1 MSTGTTTRRGW
12 RMGMIAMALGLGLAA
27 DARADWPRARRS
39 RTVVVT
45 TTTVQPQVVGFARP
59 RMLGT
64 FYPDPPTLNIRGN
77 FEAGGGYSPLG
88 MFGDNSATEIGPLS
102 AFRTTAA
109 PVLVY
114 ERGYDGSFRPGIG
127 TSFSNP
133 NFPASSPVVYPT
145 RANVRNAGRRMSTP
159 PQWESGI
166 NWIDLN

>member
-1 MSTGTTTRRGW
+1 MSTMTR
-12 RMGMIAMALGLGLAA
+12 RMGMIAVALGLMTSAESSAG
-27 DARADWPRARRS
+27 WPRGRRS

-45 TTTVQPQVVGFARP
+45 TTASDVGVRKLTPAP
-59 RMLGT
+59 MLGT
-64 FYPDPPTLNIRGN
+64 FYPDPPPLNVRGN

-88 MFGDNSATEIGPLS
+88 LFGDSSATIIGPLS

-114 ERGYDGSFRPGIG
+114 ERGYDGSYRPGLG

-133 NFPASSPVVYPT
+133 NFPAASPSVVYPT
-145 RANVRNAGRRMSTP
+145 RANARNAGRRMSTP
-159 PQWESGI
+159 PQWDSGI